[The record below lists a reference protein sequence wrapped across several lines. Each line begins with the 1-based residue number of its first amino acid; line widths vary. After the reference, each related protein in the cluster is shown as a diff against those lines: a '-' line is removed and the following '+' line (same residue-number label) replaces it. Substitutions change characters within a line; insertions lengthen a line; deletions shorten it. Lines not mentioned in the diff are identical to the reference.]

1 MKDFGKL
8 LKQAQQVQA
17 KMAEMQA
24 ALGEKRIEAS
34 SGGGMVTVVMN
45 GRQEIVSL
53 TIDPEVVDPQD
64 VEMLEDLVIAAI
76 NEARAKVEELVKSE
90 MSEITGGMPLP
101 GLFS

>member
-8 LKQAQQVQA
+8 LKQAQQMQA
-17 KMAEMQA
+17 KVAEVQA

-45 GRQEIVSL
+45 GRQDIISL
-53 TIDPEVVDPQD
+53 AIDPEVVDPQE
-64 VEMLEDLVIAAI
+64 VEMLEDLVVAAI

-90 MSEITGGMPLP
+90 MSAITGGMPLP

>member
-1 MKDFGKL
+1 MKDLGKL

-64 VEMLEDLVIAAI
+64 VEMLEDLVMAAI
-76 NEARAKVEELVKSE
+76 NEAKTKVEELVKSE
-90 MSEITGGMPLP
+90 MSSITGGLPLP

>member
-24 ALGEKRIEAS
+24 ALGEKRVEAS

-53 TIDPEVVDPQD
+53 KIDPEVVDPQD
-64 VEMLEDLVIAAI
+64 VEMLEDLVVAAI
-76 NEARAKVEELVKSE
+76 SEARAKVEELVKSE
-90 MSEITGGMPLP
+90 MSQITGGMPLP